1 MLEWLQSTS
10 YQVVLSKCIWKI
22 LRNAWEKNVALL
34 RNLKEIVTG
43 DFIFLGSKVTV
54 YSDCRHYSRLLLG
67 RKPMTN
73 LDNVLRSRDIALLT
87 KVHIV
92 KATVFPVVTYNV
104 RVGPQRR
111 LSTEDWGFWTVVLEK
126 TLESPL
132 DCKEIKPVNPKG
144 NQPWIVFGRADAE
157 AVIFW
162 PPDAKSQL
170 LGEDCDAG
178 KDWRQEETGTT
189 EDEMVGC
196 YHWHSGPSLVT

>member
-34 RNLKEIVTG
+34 SNLKETVTG
-43 DFIFLGSKVTV
+43 DFICLGSKVTV
-54 YSDCRHYSRLLLG
+54 YSDCSHLLLG

-73 LDNVLRSRDIALLT
+73 LDNVLRSRDITLLT
-87 KVHIV
+87 KVHII
-92 KATVFPVVTYNV
+92 KATVFPVVMYNV
-104 RVGPQRR
+104 RVGPKRR

-157 AVIFW
+157 ALIFW
-162 PPDAKSQL
+162 PPNAKSQL
-170 LGEDCDAG
+170 LGEDCDAV
-178 KDWRQEETGTT
+178 KEWRQKEMGTT